1 MYEGT
6 RFQYQ
11 HGSQTIDVLFIRI
24 QSLNVSLG
32 DLTQETEQVLQVV
45 NLNLSLSHRAGG
57 GFRSP
62 WETFLNDSKT
72 AQDTRMKFFKFNLTP
87 MGVIFT

>member
-1 MYEGT
+1 MRIMYEGT

-57 GFRSP
+57 IPLPLGDFP
-62 WETFLNDSKT
+62 
-72 AQDTRMKFFKFNLTP
+72 
-87 MGVIFT
+87 